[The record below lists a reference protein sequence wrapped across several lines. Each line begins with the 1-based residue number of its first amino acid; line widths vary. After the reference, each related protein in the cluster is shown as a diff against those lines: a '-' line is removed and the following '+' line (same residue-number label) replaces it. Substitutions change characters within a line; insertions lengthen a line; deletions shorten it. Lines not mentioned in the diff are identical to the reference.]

1 MAKPA
6 ATALLLLAIGVSS
19 GDTLA
24 QSAGE
29 LVGTWTLVSS
39 VSEKDGKKVHQ
50 FGPDA
55 EGMMSLDSQG
65 YFMITIIGA
74 DIPRFAS
81 NNRNS
86 GTAEENKAV
95 VQNSIATFGTY
106 SFSSDD
112 NSIIFKPERN
122 TFPNWSGTSQKRLIT
137 SATKDEL
144 AYAIPA
150 LQ

>member
-1 MAKPA
+1 MRCWRWRSRAQAPAPKPWQAMPSRRSPDFLFRLKADALA
-6 ATALLLLAIGVSS
+6 A
-19 GDTLA
+19 D
-24 QSAGE
+24 
-29 LVGTWTLVSS
+29 LVA
-39 VSEKDGKKVHQ
+39 H
-50 FGPDA
+50 
-55 EGMMSLDSQG
+55 
-65 YFMITIIGA
+65 IGA

-144 AYAIPA
+144 
-150 LQ
+150 